1 MNELVHAHVGL
12 SLQLCPLGRQRRPAP
27 PPPAGAEDGKRREKA
42 ARSAVSAARRAAHL
56 AAPVPPEPASEV
68 GARRPAGRP
77 PLPSRPGVSE
87 LLGRTA
93 RTGAGQA
100 PAARTVA
107 CSPLGWQHLGT
118 GHRCRGHRGAVW
130 LDGVSG
136 DRPSPLNACC
146 DRGRRRSGRSTGQQP
161 DLWAGAHRADAPG
174 PEGSSDPEWT
184 HDPPPGAATLFPRR
198 ASFAGVFSKQSKE
211 TPGQFFPQTRVCCQR
226 IRNS

>member
-1 MNELVHAHVGL
+1 MSTWTKERTHEGTRERARTRAHRAFPAAV
-12 SLQLCPLGRQRRPAP
+12 PARPAAKASA
-27 PPPAGAEDGKRREKA
+27 PAARQSGRRKTREKA

-100 PAARTVA
+100 PAARTVT

-118 GHRCRGHRGAVW
+118 GHRCRGHRGTVW

-146 DRGRRRSGRSTGQQP
+146 DPWPEAQWTE
-161 DLWAGAHRADAPG
+161 HRA
-174 PEGSSDPEWT
+174 
-184 HDPPPGAATLFPRR
+184 AARPLGW
-198 ASFAGVFSKQSKE
+198 S
-211 TPGQFFPQTRVCCQR
+211 PQG
-226 IRNS
+226 